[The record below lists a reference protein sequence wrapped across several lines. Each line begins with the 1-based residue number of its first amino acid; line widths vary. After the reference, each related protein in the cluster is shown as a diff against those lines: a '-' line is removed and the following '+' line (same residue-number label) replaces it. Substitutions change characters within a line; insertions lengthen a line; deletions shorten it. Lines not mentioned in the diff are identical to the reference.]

1 MGVSAKAVGCRSP
14 CGMFA
19 GEGGM
24 KRIAILLGALACG
37 HSVAASSI
45 HATNRHAWG
54 ANVGWLDVRADAA
67 HGASLG
73 LMYCTGHLWSANC
86 GWISL
91 GDAPTNGHRYS
102 NVSVDDWGVNHDG
115 LGRLRGF
122 AYGAN
127 IGWVAFESNG
137 NPRVDLLTG
146 ALDGHAYAANAGW
159 ISLSNSHAFVQTDYL
174 ATGPDADLD
183 GIPDPWELATT
194 GSLTNLSGGT
204 SDRDADGV
212 PDTAEYLADTDPSD
226 AASALR
232 MVALTRTGATDR
244 VAWNV
249 QPTRLYRLDAAA
261 TLDSGW
267 MDGGLGLLPPG
278 AGSSLTV
285 AVSATDVTGRF
296 YRAAAV
302 VPLSP

>member
-1 MGVSAKAVGCRSP
+1 MRR
-14 CGMFA
+14 FA
-19 GEGGM
+19 L
-24 KRIAILLGALACG
+24 LLGALAFG
-37 HSVAASSI
+37 HSVAARSI
-45 HATNRHAWG
+45 SATNRYAWG
-54 ANVGWLDVRADAA
+54 ANVGWLDFRVDATN
-67 HGASLG
+67 GASLG
-73 LMYCTGHLWSANC
+73 LLYCTGHLWSANC

-91 GDAPTNGHRYS
+91 GQCPTNGHRYS
-102 NVSVDDWGVNHDG
+102 NTSANDWGVNHDG
-115 LGRLRGF
+115 RGRLRGL

-146 ALDGHAYAANAGW
+146 ALDGHAYAANVGW
-159 ISLSNSHAFVQTDYL
+159 ISLSNGHAFVQTDYL

-183 GIPDPWELATT
+183 GIPDPWERATT
-194 GSLTNLSGGT
+194 GSLTNLGGGI

-212 PDTAEYLADTDPSD
+212 PDTSEYLADTDPLD
-226 AASALR
+226 AASTLR
-232 MVALTRTGATDR
+232 VVALARTGATDR

-249 QPTRLYRLDAAA
+249 QPTRLYRLDAGV

-267 MDGGLGLLPPG
+267 MDSGLGLLPPG
-278 AGSSLTV
+278 AGSSLTG
-285 AVSATDVTGRF
+285 AVSAADVTGRF